1 MVTEKNEIHS
11 TVEKIKK
18 IGKEKV
24 KFIILYGSVSEEKQ
38 TPMSDIDLAVYYDDT
53 KEKRFRFRMKILGE
67 VNEKFDIQTFQ
78 DLPLYVKNEVLK
90 GKVLY
95 CPDHKILYDTDRAT
109 YQDFDDFKN
118 RFYDYIKG
126 GGIIS

>member
-1 MVTEKNEIHS
+1 METEKNEIQS

-24 KFIILYGSVSEEKQ
+24 KFIILYGSVSEKKQ

-67 VNEKFDIQTFQ
+67 VGEKFDIQTFQ

-90 GKVLY
+90 GKILY

-109 YQDFDDFKN
+109 YQDFEEFKY

-126 GGIIS
+126 GVIS

>member
-1 MVTEKNEIHS
+1 MEDKKDRIKF

-18 IGKEKV
+18 LGGGKV
-24 KFIILYGSVSEEKQ
+24 KFIILYGSFSEEKQ
-38 TPMSDIDLAVYYDDT
+38 TPLSDIDLAVYYNDS
-53 KEKRFRFRMKILGE
+53 KEKRFRFRMKILGN
-67 VNEKFDIQTFQ
+67 VTEKFDIQIFQ

-95 CPDHKILYDTDRAT
+95 CSDHKLLYEIDRRT
-109 YQDFDDFKN
+109 YQDFDQFKC

-126 GGIIS
+126 GIIT

>member
-95 CPDHKILYDTDRAT
+95 CPDHKILYDIDRAT
-109 YQDFDDFKN
+109 YQDFEEFKY

-126 GGIIS
+126 GVIS